1 MKENIREILG
11 LPITTLYDYWTH
23 YWRSII
29 SQLQSKSNIDVALD
43 SPRYVLEDIIL
54 EIKGNRLKNQD
65 NAKYFLFRLSEF
77 DKNDRAFTGLCHP
90 IISTILAS
98 QLSEQSCEIVL
109 NLCNKALDILD
120 NGSYHSSLLEELAQ
134 ILHSDTGLTS
144 ENKSSLIYVTKLIV
158 SEFIAKGYE
167 LEDIE
172 TLPLVV
178 PNVILGCGETVLQAP
193 NDYKGLNRND
203 FESEELY
210 HEAVSDYIQRRSIKE
225 KLESL
230 YEHFHRT
237 EEDAIALMRL
247 SNIKGDINVQIGD
260 VCIYSPRSRKYISDK
275 DSLSKIEEVDPEYK
289 YLNAAVPIKHLAL
302 NSSKKRSK
310 EKLLKI
316 LDLINLGLNK
326 KNPVGIMQNEFVLV
340 KDGKEIGQST
350 CMEGND
356 PRYADRQP
364 EFSYL
369 ESFDAEQS
377 KADLEWIASH
387 FVSFDMNK
395 NIQIQN
401 SMHWLYKANQSEK
414 NEDILL
420 FSWFS
425 LESLLKIDEASR
437 QMIVIKG
444 KNLKGILSVI
454 QEIVCYIMLKHTFH
468 NKIWDVYEKQI
479 YFYKNH
485 DNYYDVPE
493 NIAHSAAIDLE
504 EGEKYRIKD
513 FFEHLNVLMNSLND
527 EIEKDKLKEVYEFY
541 RRIDSRNRYFDS
553 LKNDLLMIY
562 RLRNMM
568 VHNAMIQYIGLDNY
582 AKKINYIA
590 CVVLRYFLTYLKNHP
605 ESTIFDFMVET
616 VASGKVFMDNYEYEL
631 KKKFGKL

>member
-1 MKENIREILG
+1 
-11 LPITTLYDYWTH
+11 
-23 YWRSII
+23 
-29 SQLQSKSNIDVALD
+29 
-43 SPRYVLEDIIL
+43 
-54 EIKGNRLKNQD
+54 
-65 NAKYFLFRLSEF
+65 
-77 DKNDRAFTGLCHP
+77 
-90 IISTILAS
+90 
-98 QLSEQSCEIVL
+98 
-109 NLCNKALDILD
+109 
-120 NGSYHSSLLEELAQ
+120 
-134 ILHSDTGLTS
+134 
-144 ENKSSLIYVTKLIV
+144 
-158 SEFIAKGYE
+158 
-167 LEDIE
+167 
-172 TLPLVV
+172 
-178 PNVILGCGETVLQAP
+178 
-193 NDYKGLNRND
+193 
-203 FESEELY
+203 
-210 HEAVSDYIQRRSIKE
+210 
-225 KLESL
+225 
-230 YEHFHRT
+230 
-237 EEDAIALMRL
+237 
-247 SNIKGDINVQIGD
+247 
-260 VCIYSPRSRKYISDK
+260 
-275 DSLSKIEEVDPEYK
+275 
-289 YLNAAVPIKHLAL
+289 
-302 NSSKKRSK
+302 
-310 EKLLKI
+310 
-316 LDLINLGLNK
+316 
-326 KNPVGIMQNEFVLV
+326 MQNEFVLI
-340 KDGKEIGQST
+340 KEGKEIGQST

-425 LESLLKIDEASR
+425 LESLLKIDDASR

-444 KNLKGILSVI
+444 KNLKGVLSVI

-513 FFEHLNVLMNSLND
+513 FFEHLNVLLHSLND

-541 RRIDSRNRYFDS
+541 SGIDSINKYFDS

-562 RLRNMM
+562 RLRNLM
-568 VHNAMIQYIGLDNY
+568 VHNAMIQSIGLDNY

-590 CVVLRYFLTYLKNHP
+590 CVVLRHFLTYFKNHP

-631 KKKFGKL
+631 KKNFGKP